1 MLMRQEFSMM
11 KPSLIGHLLVSGF
24 LCVVFVRCAPD
35 ETNAPAAPREIR
47 YMESNEIFSNPER
60 GFTHLYS
67 VKSEGEPL
75 STVGLRALKL
85 ENVTLI
91 QRLYYFDAFKDKP
104 LSAAQLG
111 LISED
116 MQRMRDAGVKC
127 VLRFAYTDTEN
138 GADASYEMVE
148 QHLDQLAPVLAE
160 NHDVIAFV
168 QAGLIGPW
176 GEWHHSSNG
185 LDTPDNM
192 KKVLEKVLRVVPS
205 NIMVQVRTPHYK
217 QEIFDTSMPV
227 DESIAYSD
235 DGRARVGH
243 HNDCFMA
250 GPTDYGTYLNVEA
263 EKAFVGEEGLYVP
276 NGGET
281 CPPQDGAPGCA
292 EAAETMRMLRW
303 TYLNLDWYKP
313 TIDAWRSSGCFD
325 EFQRNLGYRL
335 VLLSAALPEQIA
347 EGEDL
352 HLKIEMTNR
361 GYAPLYNEKVT
372 SLQLKNVDSNEVH
385 AFDLPVD
392 IRDCKPNGIL
402 AIDTA
407 VKLVAVPEGTYQL
420 YLKISDR
427 AGQLRSRV
435 EYSVRLANKDTW
447 VEKEGVNDLKH
458 ELEIVTK

>member
-1 MLMRQEFSMM
+1 M
-11 KPSLIGHLLVSGF
+11 
-24 LCVVFVRCAPD
+24 A
-35 ETNAPAAPREIR
+35 
-47 YMESNEIFSNPER
+47 
-60 GFTHLYS
+60 
-67 VKSEGEPL
+67 
-75 STVGLRALKL
+75 
-85 ENVTLI
+85 
-91 QRLYYFDAFKDKP
+91 
-104 LSAAQLG
+104 
-111 LISED
+111 
-116 MQRMRDAGVKC
+116 
-127 VLRFAYTDTEN
+127 
-138 GADASYEMVE
+138 
-148 QHLDQLAPVLAE
+148 QHLDQLATVLEE
-160 NHDVIAFV
+160 NQDVIAFV

-176 GEWHHSSNG
+176 GEWHNSSSG

-217 QEIFDTSMPV
+217 QDIFDTSAPV

-235 DGRARVGH
+235 DYRARVGH

-250 GPTDYGTYLNVEA
+250 GPTDYGTYINIEA
-263 EKAFVGEEGLYVP
+263 EKAFIADEGLFVP

-335 VLLSAALPEQIA
+335 VLVSAELPGKIA

-372 SLQLKNVDSNEVH
+372 ILQLKNVESNEIH
-385 AFDLPVD
+385 AIDLPVD

-420 YLKISDR
+420 YLKIADR
-427 AGQLRSRV
+427 SEQLRSRV
-435 EYSVRLANKDTW
+435 EYSIRLANKDTW
-447 VEKEGVNDLKH
+447 VQEEALNDLKH